1 MTRKLLQG
9 GVRPE
14 SDPLG
19 FFYGVARN
27 ILREHSADQ
36 VQHRSALL
44 GHLPANSGSQV
55 EPEEDVEKR
64 LAFLERCLSRLPL
77 PDRELIVAYYQGRRR
92 EKIGNRKA
100 LADRLGIP
108 MNALWI
114 RSHRLRLKLESCID
128 ECMAR
133 SRAAKGID
141 EDSH

>member
-1 MTRKLLQG
+1 MAQPRPRSRRRGLRTDSPKLLRFFEWRRQSEAEELVDRTIDRVTRKLLQG

-77 PDRELIVAYYQGRRR
+77 PDRELIV
-92 EKIGNRKA
+92 
-100 LADRLGIP
+100 D
-108 MNALWI
+108 
-114 RSHRLRLKLESCID
+114 
-128 ECMAR
+128 
-133 SRAAKGID
+133 
-141 EDSH
+141 